1 MGPEGRRYVER
12 DLPAAVFISFAV
24 YIAYSEAVRESS
36 AAPASLAVIADI
48 AFPNAFG
55 LISAAARGPRAI
67 FI

>member
-12 DLPAAVFISFAV
+12 GLPAVVFINFAV
-24 YIAYSEAVRESS
+24 YIAYSEAVREPL
-36 AAPASLAVIADI
+36 AASASLALIAAI
-48 AFPNAFG
+48 AFLNAFG